1 MSLKAVHGF
10 RSLVCLAF
18 MAGLCWP
25 GSAQSQSPTTPM
37 TGVSS
42 GGTMTGGT
50 ADTATSG
57 RRRGSSLFDRNSGAT
72 GVSSGQRGAGLSESQ
87 PSASSLGGEGR
98 EGESRVG
105 KRGRDRDEA
114 KSGEE
119 KAGDAAGATPP
130 GPRDGEAAAKAAA
143 DTGSGKEGEAAAS
156 GGGGPQTIGGGGTGT
171 GTGTGGAGGGTNFTK
186 GTPGTV
192 SVAGGDGAFEP
203 VLDRDVEYGEVPDE
217 GEPLTLEGPMPLG
230 EFLAAINMSTN
241 WNIITA
247 PEIQDVNLKFWITD
261 TKPKTALQILKFYK
275 IYYEWD
281 TESECLRVMS
291 EEDHLKREYGKRKP
305 HEFKVKEVEIALAEA
320 MITSL
325 LSSTGR
331 SVTDQRTGIIY
342 VWDTEDNIREM
353 ERIMADVDVPLAHA
367 EFNVR
372 HADVP
377 DIEAALTN
385 LLTPSGNL
393 LSDVRTG
400 QIFVWD
406 TPASLQQMRMAV
418 EKLDLPVESRTF
430 ELTHVNV
437 EDVTDVLEGLLSE
450 RGTIQVD
457 PRYNTLIASDLPSRL
472 EKIQS
477 TLDLLDREL
486 ETRTWV
492 IKYADIEFI
501 ADEIEAYIPGDMGSI
516 VVNDLVH
523 QVTVTGLPARLDE
536 IDKLIKMWDIKR
548 AQVLIEAFIV
558 EVSDEV
564 ERAFSVN
571 WSYFGNAG
579 TSPISVFGGKGVTKP
594 LTEGSGA
601 GELMQVGQLPYAVP
615 AYGELQLD
623 SAGNIVRPA
632 LTDIRGN
639 QIIDRFAGNR
649 LAVTLDYLDKQNKAT
664 ILASPRVTV
673 QDGEEATFENAT
685 RVPYVSASTYYGGGY
700 GGYNNNTN
708 NNNNGTTNPYYG
720 YGYGGGLNNTN
731 RVEFVDVGTILT
743 VFPLIS
749 EDNTIL
755 LDISAEDS
763 TYTDKDVTV
772 NDQKSTIPEKTA
784 RRADTQVRVKSGET
798 IVLGGLRR
806 DRSSRSTTK
815 TPFLGDL
822 PLVGGLFRNPQRKS
836 LNNSLLIFITTT
848 VVDENTSP
856 EASELAAAEAEMNRE
871 ARYNKKDFWG
881 RLRHRVAGSSEEGVA
896 IGREGTLYAG
906 TRRMT
911 LEELQAHLEG
921 VSADKTVVVRRHPAA
936 PPAVV
941 DAVMD
946 AARGAGLA
954 VELAQGPTP
963 VVPTIRA
970 DAPVKKTEAEKDAPQ
985 LVPATPVEAAA
996 AE

>member
-1 MSLKAVHGF
+1 MTLKAVHGF
-10 RSLVCLAF
+10 RFLVTLAF
-18 MAGLCWP
+18 LAGLCWP
-25 GSAQSQSPTTPM
+25 GSAQSQSPTTPL

-42 GGTMTGGT
+42 GGAMPGGAT
-50 ADTATSG
+50 DGATSG
-57 RRRGSSLFDRNSGAT
+57 RRRGTSLFDRNSGAT
-72 GVSSGQRGAGLSESQ
+72 GVSTGQRGDGMGSSQ
-87 PSASSLGGEGR
+87 PSASSLGTEGK

-105 KRGRDRDEA
+105 NRGRDRDAE
-114 KSGEE
+114 KS
-119 KAGDAAGATPP
+119 GDAAGATPP

-143 DTGSGKEGEAAAS
+143 DTGAGQEAADAAA

-171 GTGTGGAGGGTNFTK
+171 GTGTGAGGGTNFTK

-203 VLDRDVEYGEVPDE
+203 LLDRDVEYGEVPDE
-217 GEPLTLEGPMPLG
+217 GEALTLEGPLPLG

-241 WNIITA
+241 WNIIIS

-305 HEFKVKEVEIALAEA
+305 HEFRVKEVEIAFAEA

-325 LSSTGR
+325 LSATGR
-331 SVTDQRTGIIY
+331 AVTDQRTGIIY

-353 ERIMADVDVPLAHA
+353 DRIMADVDVPLDHS
-367 EFNVR
+367 EFRVQ

-406 TPASLQQMRMAV
+406 TPAALQQMRMAV

-430 ELTHVNV
+430 ELEHVNV

-472 EKIQS
+472 DKVKE
-477 TLDLLDREL
+477 TLALLDRKL

-492 IKYADIEFI
+492 IKYADIDFI
-501 ADEIEAYIPGDMGSI
+501 ADQIEAYIPGDMGSI

-523 QVTVTGLPARLDE
+523 QITVTGLPSRLDE
-536 IDKLIKMWDIKR
+536 IDRLIQTWDIKR

-558 EVSDEV
+558 EVTDDV

-579 TSPISVFGGKGVTKP
+579 SSPISVFGGKGVTSP
-594 LTEGSGA
+594 ATEGKGS
-601 GELMQVGQLPYAVP
+601 GELMQVGQLPYAIP
-615 AYGELQLD
+615 AYGELQTD
-623 SAGNIVRPA
+623 SSGSITRPL
-632 LTDIRGN
+632 LTDVRGN

-649 LAVTLDYLDKQNKAT
+649 LAVALDYLDKQNKAT

-708 NNNNGTTNPYYG
+708 NGTNNNTNPYYG

-749 EDNTIL
+749 EDSTIL

-806 DRSSRSTTK
+806 DRSSRSTTR

-822 PLVGGLFRNPQRKS
+822 PIVGGLFRNPQRKS

-856 EASELAAAEAEMNRE
+856 EASELAEAEAEMNRE

-881 RLRHRVAGSSEEGVA
+881 RLQHRVAGSGEESVSV
-896 IGREGTLYAG
+896 GREGTIYAA

-911 LEELQAHLEG
+911 LDEIRDHFAALPAE
-921 VSADKTVVVRRHPAA
+921 KTVVVRRHPAA
-936 PPAVV
+936 PAIVV
-941 DAVMD
+941 NTVVE
-946 AARGAGLA
+946 AAREANLS

-963 VVPTIRA
+963 IVPTLRDVPA
-970 DAPVKKTEAEKDAPQ
+970 PDAAGAPE
-985 LVPATPVEAAA
+985 LVPATPVEEAAVPVQ
-996 AE
+996 

>member
-1 MSLKAVHGF
+1 MTLKAVHGF
-10 RSLVCLAF
+10 RFLVCMAF
-18 MAGLCWP
+18 LAGLCWP
-25 GSAQSQSPTTPM
+25 GSAQSQSPTSPM
-37 TGVSS
+37 TGVSG
-42 GGTMTGGT
+42 GGTMTGGSTDST
-50 ADTATSG
+50 ASG
-57 RRRGSSLFDRNSGAT
+57 RRRGTSLFDRDSGAT
-72 GVSSGQRGAGLSESQ
+72 GTSSGRSQDGLSSSQ
-87 PSASSLGGEGR
+87 PSASGLGTEGK
-98 EGESRVG
+98 EGESRLG
-105 KRGRDRDEA
+105 KRGRGRDDA
-114 KSGEE
+114 KGDDASGT
-119 KAGDAAGATPP
+119 TPP

-143 DTGSGKEGEAAAS
+143 DTGAGQEAATEPA
-156 GGGGPQTIGGGGTGT
+156 GGGGPQTIGGGGGTGT

-203 VLDRDVEYGEVPDE
+203 LLDRDVEYGEVPDE
-217 GEPLTLEGPMPLG
+217 GEALTLEGPMPLG

-247 PEIQDVNLKFWITD
+247 PEIQDVNLKFWITE

-305 HEFKVKEVEIALAEA
+305 HEFRVKEVEIAFAEA
-320 MITSL
+320 MVTSL
-325 LSSTGR
+325 LSATGR
-331 SVTDQRTGIIY
+331 AVTDQRTGIIY
-342 VWDTEDNIREM
+342 VWDTEDNIKEM
-353 ERIMADVDVPLAHA
+353 DRIMTEVDVPLEHS
-367 EFNVR
+367 EFRVQ

-406 TPASLQQMRMAV
+406 TPAALQQMRMAV

-430 ELTHVNV
+430 ELEHVNV

-472 EKIQS
+472 DKVKE
-477 TLDLLDREL
+477 TLDLLDRKL
-486 ETRTWV
+486 ETRTWI
-492 IKYADIEFI
+492 IKYADIEFV
-501 ADEIEAYIPGDMGSI
+501 ADQIEAYIPGDMGSI

-523 QVTVTGLPARLDE
+523 QITVTGLPSRLDE
-536 IDKLIKMWDIKR
+536 IDRLIQTWDIKR

-558 EVSDEV
+558 EVTDEV

-579 TSPISVFGGKGVTKP
+579 TSPISVFGGKGVTD
-594 LTEGSGA
+594 LATEGKGS

-615 AYGELQLD
+615 AYGELQAD
-623 SAGNIVRPA
+623 SSGNITRPL
-632 LTDIRGN
+632 LTDIQGN
-639 QIIDRFAGNR
+639 QIIDRFAGNK

-700 GGYNNNTN
+700 GGYYGNNN
-708 NNNNGTTNPYYG
+708 NNNNGTTNPYNG
-720 YGYGGGLNNTN
+720 YGYGGGMNNTN

-749 EDNTIL
+749 EDKTIL

-784 RRADTQVRVKSGET
+784 RRADTQVRVRTGET

-806 DRSSRSTTK
+806 DRSSRSTTR

-822 PLVGGLFRNPQRKS
+822 PIVGGLFRNPQRKS
-836 LNNSLLIFITTT
+836 SNNSLLIFITTT

-871 ARYNKKDFWG
+871 TRYNKKDFWG
-881 RLRHRVAGSSEEGVA
+881 RLRHRVAGSGEESVS
-896 IGREGTLYAG
+896 IGREGTVYSA
-906 TRRMT
+906 TKRMT
-911 LEELQAHLEG
+911 LDELKEHFAALP
-921 VSADKTVVVRRHPAA
+921 ADRNVVVRRHPAA
-936 PPAVV
+936 PAIVV
-941 DAVMD
+941 NSVVE
-946 AARGAGLA
+946 AAREANLT

-963 VVPTIRA
+963 IVPTLR
-970 DAPVKKTEAEKDAPQ
+970 DAPESESAPAAPE
-985 LVPATPVEAAA
+985 LVPVTPVEAAA
-996 AE
+996 APVE